1 MHQHSRAEMEQE
13 LRLLFATDEQ
23 LRKDLVAVYELFSD
37 TSSEDDP
44 RPETEMSLPQRQVN
58 QSRERQKREIKRLR
72 HEVDALS
79 ADIASRHQARTTRVM
94 SEWEQVA
101 RDELQAAN
109 DARREQQELLGQV
122 QDNATFIDD
131 MVQVLRKKPR
141 LIATDVQS
149 DAWRQ
154 CKLAAQAS
162 LRVAAIHAIA
172 DREYSRM
179 QSAFVRAGILDRWED
194 LVRTTP
200 IVQPVSQKLLLEY
213 ATVLTLPAPFN
224 WVGPAVWKVFRGD
237 YDKALRANAQEIWER
252 LDEHTAY
259 SAFQA
264 VEGDASAHSN
274 FVAKHY
280 AEPTRE
286 VVVWRSVL
294 QDELMPRMATG
305 TVHDEWGSLVVLK
318 VDEHTCC
325 IKSLMYIA
333 AGEAIPSERV
343 QAPIEVTENCRDT
356 LDMMQMPLVDKEEVP
371 FALKTF
377 YERGRELEIAL
388 KAAVEEVIA
397 KYQTM
402 LHTRAA

>member
-79 ADIASRHQARTTRVM
+79 ADIASRHQARTTRVIGQRR
-94 SEWEQVA
+94 SKGTA
-101 RDELQAAN
+101 RTAWTS
-109 DARREQQELLGQV
+109 ARQCNVHRRHGTSSPKE
-122 QDNATFIDD
+122 T
-131 MVQVLRKKPR
+131 
-141 LIATDVQS
+141 ATDVQS

-237 YDKALRANAQEIWER
+237 YDKALRANIWER

-305 TVHDEWGSLVVLK
+305 TVHDDLVVLK

-397 KYQTM
+397 EYQTM